1 MEYQP
6 QQEETNSDVQRK
18 PQPSNQIWVGRSQV
32 GHKGTV
38 ETWEGTEQRREG
50 GCGGDTKSR
59 VRIGLGSRSR
69 VEMGPLWRN

>member
-6 QQEETNSDVQRK
+6 QKEETNSDVQRK

-38 ETWEGTEQRREG
+38 ETWEGTEQR
-50 GCGGDTKSR
+50 
-59 VRIGLGSRSR
+59 
-69 VEMGPLWRN
+69 